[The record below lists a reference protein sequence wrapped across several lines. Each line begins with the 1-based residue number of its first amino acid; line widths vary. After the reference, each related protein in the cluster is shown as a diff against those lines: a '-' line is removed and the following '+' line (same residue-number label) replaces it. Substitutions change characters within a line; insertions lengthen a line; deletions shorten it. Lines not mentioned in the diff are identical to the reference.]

1 MKTAT
6 KLQLNTQEIEILKLF
21 LHCNPC
27 EAGCAVKVPTALDCK
42 DCKLLQVKHKIL
54 TALGDYD

>member
-1 MKTAT
+1 MRNVT
-6 KLQLNTQEIEILKLF
+6 KLQLNPQEVEILKLF

-27 EAGCAVKVPTALDCK
+27 EAGCAVKVPVALDCK

-54 TALGDYD
+54 VLLGDYD